1 MSRRTKAV
9 PVGPKAGI
17 GRGILGGLLIVVL
30 CFSAAFADGNEKLGI
45 TLPKYKGKYDVGVV
59 SLGSFGLR
67 GDATTLMKIPENAQ
81 IIAAY
86 VYMSGYS
93 NLTPD
98 QLGDILV
105 TVSNGQ
111 DTKTKAAKCIG
122 YSQEGDKQRFTYR
135 ADVSDVVTIG
145 EKRYHVQSKQL
156 PAQPTSGRLYGG
168 GLVAIYSLPNY
179 PESEIWIADGLDFF
193 AASQGYPATSTVVFP
208 FSGNRFER
216 YGSVKIFA
224 GMDQQNTASAIW
236 YQVGHG
242 NPPQSG
248 IIDQTGAV
256 DYNNSSNSNPSVDTD
271 PIQDGLG
278 VRRAWSMVEF
288 MIPVGSE
295 QDWAAFQLESQT
307 DNSNKQP
314 MSGVWNMVAF
324 KLPLEETGI
333 GVIGDRVFHDKNKN
347 KVRDQMEA
355 GIPAVLVSL
364 YQDNGD
370 NTFDPNT
377 DTFVDSVRTNRLGFY
392 IFQNLKFGTYFV
404 DIFHPRMNES
414 GVELTTN
421 NDPAGPIQVVD
432 GNAILDVDF
441 GFCYTGQ
448 RGNRQ
453 LQFNSFNFQS
463 DTNGVWLNWSTFAG
477 TENLGFDVFRSLSQM
492 GSFTLI
498 NPNVIP
504 AANNQNGFNNYSFF
518 DPDVEPGQTYYY
530 KISDVTMDGAA
541 TATYGPVAVTA
552 GTTRIA
558 EETSA
563 LIAPADYELGNAY
576 PNPFNGQTAIQY
588 SLARP
593 AEVSIAIYNLQGQKI
608 RTLLAERQAAGNHTI
623 YWNGHDELNQPVG
636 SGVYLY
642 RITINNTSQAKR
654 VVYLK

>member
-9 PVGPKAGI
+9 PVGLKAGI
-17 GRGILGGLLIVVL
+17 GRGILGGLLIIVL
-30 CFSAAFADGNEKLGI
+30 CFSAAFADGNEKLAV
-45 TLPKYKGKYDVGVV
+45 TLPMYRGKYDVGVV

-193 AASQGYPATSTVVFP
+193 AASQGYPATNTVVFP

-242 NPPQSG
+242 NLPQSG

-370 NTFDPNT
+370 NTFDPNS

-498 NPNVIP
+498 NPDVIP

-530 KISDVTMDGAA
+530 KISDVTIDGAV
-541 TATYGPVAVTA
+541 TASYGPVAVTA
-552 GTTRIA
+552 ATTQIA
-558 EETSA
+558 EEASA
-563 LIAPADYELGNAY
+563 PKAPLGYELGNAY
-576 PNPFNGQTAIQY
+576 PNPFNSQTAIQY
-588 SLARP
+588 TLARA

-608 RTLLAERQAAGNHTI
+608 RTLLAERQAAGNHTV

-636 SGVYLY
+636 SSVYLY
-642 RITINNTSQAKR
+642 RITINNTSEAKR

>member
-1 MSRRTKAV
+1 MSKRTKAV
-9 PVGPKAGI
+9 PAGKKAGI

-30 CFSAAFADGNEKLGI
+30 CVSAAFADGNEQLGI
-45 TLPKYKGKYDVGVV
+45 TLPMYRGKYDVGVV

-98 QLGDILV
+98 QLGDIQV

-111 DTKTKAAKCIG
+111 ETKTKSAKCIG
-122 YSQEGDKQRFTYR
+122 YSREGDKQRFTYR
-135 ADVSDVVTIG
+135 ADVSDVVTVG

-156 PAQPTSGRLYGG
+156 PAQPTSGRIYGG
-168 GLVAIYSLPNY
+168 GLIAIYSLPNY

-193 AASQGYPATSTVVFP
+193 AAGQGYPATNTVVFP
-208 FSGNRFER
+208 FTGNRFER

-224 GMDQQNTASAIW
+224 AMDQQNTASAVW

-242 NPPQSG
+242 NRPQAG
-248 IIDQTGAV
+248 IIDQAGAV
-256 DYNNSSNSNPSVDTD
+256 DYNNSSNSDPKIDTD

-307 DNSNKQP
+307 DNSSKQP

-333 GVIGDRVFHDKNKN
+333 GVIGDRVFHDKNQN

-370 NTFDPNT
+370 NVFDPNS
-377 DTFVDSVRTNRLGFY
+377 DTFLDSVRTNRLGFY

-404 DIFHPRMNES
+404 DIFHPLMSEQ
-414 GVELTTN
+414 GVLLTTN

-432 GNAILDVDF
+432 GNPLLDVDF

-453 LQFNSFNFQS
+453 LQFNSFNFQT

-477 TENLGFDVFRSLSQM
+477 TENLGFDVFRSLSQT
-492 GSFTLI
+492 GNFTLI
-498 NPNVIP
+498 NPEVIP
-504 AANNQNGFNNYSFF
+504 ASNNQNGVNSYSFF
-518 DPDVEPGQTYYY
+518 DSDVEAGQTYYY
-530 KISDVTMDGAA
+530 TISDVTMDGAA

-552 GTTRIA
+552 EATRIVG
-558 EETSA
+558 SDDA
-563 LIAPADYELGNAY
+563 LKLPVDYQLGDAY
-576 PNPFNGQTAIQY
+576 PNPFNGQTAIQF
-588 SLARP
+588 SLAKP
-593 AEVSIAIYNLQGQKI
+593 SEVVIAIYNLQGQKV
-608 RTLLAERQAAGNHTI
+608 RTLLAERQEAGDHTV
-623 YWNGHDELNQPVG
+623 YWNGQDELNRPVV
-636 SGVYLY
+636 SGIYLY
-642 RITINNTSQAKR
+642 QITVQNTSQAKR